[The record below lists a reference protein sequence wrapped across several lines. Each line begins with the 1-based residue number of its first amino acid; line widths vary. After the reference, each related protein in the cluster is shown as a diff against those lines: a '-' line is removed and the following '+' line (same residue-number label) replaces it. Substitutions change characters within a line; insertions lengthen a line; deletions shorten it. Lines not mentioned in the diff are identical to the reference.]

1 MGIIKVYKTLEQWS
15 NNFMSVGVNISLNE
29 QKKAKKE
36 KLMVFPEVSKVN
48 LNSLMKRVKEEER
61 KARRSNLIVAVIALS
76 AATVFGIILTL

>member
-1 MGIIKVYKTLEQWS
+1 
-15 NNFMSVGVNISLNE
+15 
-29 QKKAKKE
+29 
-36 KLMVFPEVSKVN
+36 MVFPEVSKVN

>member
-1 MGIIKVYKTLEQWS
+1 
-15 NNFMSVGVNISLNE
+15 MSVGVNISLNE

>member
-1 MGIIKVYKTLEQWS
+1 
-15 NNFMSVGVNISLNE
+15 MSVGVNISLNE

-36 KLMVFPEVSKVN
+36 KPMVFPEVSKVN

>member
-1 MGIIKVYKTLEQWS
+1 M
-15 NNFMSVGVNISLNE
+15 NISLNE

-36 KLMVFPEVSKVN
+36 KPMVFPEVSKVN

>member
-1 MGIIKVYKTLEQWS
+1 M
-15 NNFMSVGVNISLNE
+15 NISLNE